1 MYLSAQ
7 KSFITQA
14 LLLVTSGY
22 CKSCCWLNPTITL
35 NLCIYSGK
43 VVCVHVNVPNVS
55 SLSVELAVVH
65 PPPFGS
71 PLLCD
76 LVYSLDHTHSFWLF
90 VYSALLLHPSP
101 TSLSLSLFLCLCFYV
116 LPFLL
121 SLTSTNTHLA
131 SAPPLT
137 FPFFPHTHAS
147 PLKLSFRLSFSLKL
161 SFLILLSS
169 FASLITAASLPSCS
183 DHSFSS
189 SASIEL

>member
-101 TSLSLSLFLCLCFYV
+101 TSLSLSLSLFVFLC
-116 LPFLL
+116 P
-121 SLTSTNTHLA
+121 
-131 SAPPLT
+131 
-137 FPFFPHTHAS
+137 
-147 PLKLSFRLSFSLKL
+147 
-161 SFLILLSS
+161 
-169 FASLITAASLPSCS
+169 SLPSLTHIYKHTSCFCTTTNIPILS
-183 DHSFSS
+183 SHSCLPFKAVLSPLFLPEAFFFDFALFIRLS
-189 SASIEL
+189 NHCRFTPLLL